1 MSASRAYAGLMLP
14 THGRHRELT
23 RTWPMIRHQVMEV
36 AMTTYEASER
46 QRRAAAHRTGPRNE
60 LSDTRSSEIARDLL
74 QCLVLLLLLAGVV
87 AARVY
92 AAAPF

>member
-1 MSASRAYAGLMLP
+1 MLP
-14 THGRHRELT
+14 IHGRHRELT
-23 RTWPMIRHQVMEV
+23 RSWSTIRHQVMEV

-92 AAAPF
+92 FTAPF